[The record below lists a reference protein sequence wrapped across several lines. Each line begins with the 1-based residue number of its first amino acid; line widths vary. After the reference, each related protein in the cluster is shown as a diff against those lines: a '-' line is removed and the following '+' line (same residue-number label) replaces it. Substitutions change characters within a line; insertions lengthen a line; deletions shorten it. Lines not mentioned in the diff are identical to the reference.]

1 MLSTPGAT
9 KLTIAGAGSVRSM
22 NLAEELALV
31 AIDPSSGHHGLGLR
45 SELNA
50 CLAGL
55 LVAELLLDDVLEIGA
70 KPDRVVVTG
79 RVEPKTKVLAAATA
93 VAIERGPKIKAILS
107 HMDRGLSRRL
117 GLGTWDA
124 VVSELVEA
132 GVLAATTR
140 GIRTRNDVLQPFV
153 RDSIVAALRVAAER
167 DAILEPRIAALL
179 SMTGPAHLLE
189 VVAPNRSARAHA
201 RDRID
206 KALDGTPLESV
217 GKIVRRLISDA
228 AASAGGSV
236 AASVAATG

>member
-1 MLSTPGAT
+1 M
-9 KLTIAGAGSVRSM
+9 GSVRSV
-22 NLAEELALV
+22 NLADELALV
-31 AIDPSSGHHGLGLR
+31 AIDPSTGHHALGLR

-55 LVAELLLDDVLEIGA
+55 LVAELLLDGVLEIGA

-79 RVEPKTKVLAAATA
+79 NAEPKTKVLAAATA
-93 VAIERGPKIKAILS
+93 VVIERGPKIKAILS
-107 HMDRGLSRRL
+107 HMDKGLSRRL
-117 GLGTWDA
+117 GQGTWDA
-124 VVSELVEA
+124 VVSELVDA
-132 GVLAATTR
+132 GAVAATRR
-140 GIRTRNDVLQPFV
+140 GIRNRNDVLQPFV

-167 DAILEPRIAALL
+167 DSVLDQRIAALL

-189 VVAPNRSARAHA
+189 VVAPNRSARGHA

-206 KALDGTPLESV
+206 NALEGTPLEPL

-228 AASAGGSV
+228 AASAGGRV

>member
-1 MLSTPGAT
+1 
-9 KLTIAGAGSVRSM
+9 M

-31 AIDPSSGHHGLGLR
+31 AIDPSSGHHALGLR

-55 LVAELLLDDVLEIGA
+55 LVAELLLDGVIEIGA

-79 RVEPKTKVLAAATA
+79 KAEPKTKTLAAATA
-93 VAIERGPKIKAILS
+93 VVIDRGPKIKAILS
-107 HMDRGLSRRL
+107 NMDKGLSRRL

-124 VVSELVEA
+124 VVSDLVDA
-132 GVLAATTR
+132 GVVAPTHR
-140 GIRTRNDVLQPFV
+140 GIRARNDVLQPFV

-167 DAILEPRIAALL
+167 DSVLDPRVAVVL

-189 VVAPNRSARAHA
+189 VVAPNRSGRGHA

-228 AASAGGSV
+228 AAAAG